1 MVLFTNIYILQIDDI
16 LGLWPVCDVQLRAG
30 ASIALQSTSPLV
42 LLNALWSISISLVL
56 VLVLLMLS
64 TVTMATAG
72 KAMSQY
78 GHLTTM
84 AMQLVYK
91 YVQTSMT

>member
-1 MVLFTNIYILQIDDI
+1 MVLFTHIYILQIRDI
-16 LGLWPVCDVQLRAG
+16 LRLWPVCEVQLRAG
-30 ASIALQSTSPLV
+30 ASTPRIIVLCEVLV
-42 LLNALWSISISLVL
+42 LVL
-56 VLVLLMLS
+56 VLVLLMLC

-84 AMQLVYK
+84 AVQLVYK